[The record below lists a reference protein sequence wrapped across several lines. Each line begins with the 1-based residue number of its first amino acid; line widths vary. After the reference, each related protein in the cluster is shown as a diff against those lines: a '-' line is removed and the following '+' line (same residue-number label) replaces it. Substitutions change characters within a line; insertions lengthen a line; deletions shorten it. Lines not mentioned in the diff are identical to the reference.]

1 MNEKTPKK
9 RLPGNLNKT
18 ELNALIDAVI
28 NTKFN
33 QKMEDKKRDPKST
46 KKIKALKA
54 MTSDEAYSMP
64 KKKKRGITTRERMFK
79 SIKSDDLSMPPD
91 RRTDEQKMKDAMDS
105 LLAKGGEVKKYM
117 GGGSVHKKKNKM
129 LTTKGWGAS
138 RKT

>member
-1 MNEKTPKK
+1 MNKKTKENVGGK
-9 RLPGNLNKT
+9 IAAGMNKA

-33 QKMEDKKRDPKST
+33 QRIEDKKRDPKST
-46 KKIKALKA
+46 TDAIEGKKKAKKIKALKA

-64 KKKKRGITTRERMFK
+64 KKKKQNPM
-79 SIKSDDLSMPPD
+79 S
-91 RRTDEQKMKDAMDS
+91 A
-105 LLAKGGEVKKYM
+105 AKGGMIKGYM

-129 LTTKGWGAS
+129 ATTKGWGAS

>member
-1 MNEKTPKK
+1 MNEKTKENVGGK
-9 RLPGNLNKT
+9 IAAGMNKA

-33 QKMEDKKRDPKST
+33 QRIEDKKAKGGMIN
-46 KKIKALKA
+46 K
-54 MTSDEAYSMP
+54 Y
-64 KKKKRGITTRERMFK
+64 
-79 SIKSDDLSMPPD
+79 
-91 RRTDEQKMKDAMDS
+91 
-105 LLAKGGEVKKYM
+105 AKGGEVKKYM